1 MTSTFDL
8 KALLDTWTT
17 IRRATGS
24 NSGERF
30 TEGGLYS
37 KVKLI
42 ELTTLVSYIGNVFKL
57 VMS

>member
-1 MTSTFDL
+1 MTSSFDL

-37 KVKLI
+37 KDKLI
-42 ELTTLVSYIGNVFKL
+42 ELTTLAIYVGNIFKL
-57 VMS
+57 VA